1 MAGPV
6 VRRPVRQVGVL
17 GAKRTRRG
25 SWRVGPVVWG
35 LGRLT
40 NARGRM
46 WVTWHGGW
54 GCWALY
60 ERERA
65 GVGDVAR
72 QVGVLAA
79 KRTRKG
85 ESDGVAHR
93 SASWTLNERERADV
107 GDVARRVGVLGA
119 VQTREG
125 RCG

>member
-1 MAGPV
+1 
-6 VRRPVRQVGVL
+6 
-17 GAKRTRRG
+17 
-25 SWRVGPVVWG
+25 
-35 LGRLT
+35 
-40 NARGRM
+40 M

-85 ESDGVAHR
+85 ESDGVAHH

-107 GDVARRVGVLGA
+107 GDVARRVGVLGT
-119 VQTREG
+119 VRTREG
-125 RCG
+125 GVEWRGPSFGVLGGRWGYWALNEREGGVEGRGPLVGGLGA

>member
-60 ERERA
+60 ERER
-65 GVGDVAR
+65 GELNGGAR
-72 QVGVLAA
+72 
-79 KRTRKG
+79 
-85 ESDGVAHR
+85 R
-93 SASWTLNERERADV
+93 SASWAAGGGT
-107 GDVARRVGVLGA
+107 
-119 VQTREG
+119 G
-125 RCG
+125 R